1 MSSRPYRL
9 GRRQAAADRTRAA
22 ILAAARDLLV
32 EGGPGLSAAAV
43 AQRAG
48 VSRITVYNRFGS
60 MPGLL
65 REVAEAAR
73 GEGAGRADHP
83 VAEPRERLRQR
94 IAASC
99 SVWSADPAV
108 FRRLKAMG
116 NLD

>member
-1 MSSRPYRL
+1 L

-73 GEGAGRADHP
+73 GEGATLDGKKILNGC
-83 VAEPRERLRQR
+83 RLC
-94 IAASC
+94 IFSLP
-99 SVWSADPAV
+99 SSGH
-108 FRRLKAMG
+108 LT
-116 NLD
+116 